1 MPLFFDK
8 DVVVKREILAGLTT
22 FFTMAYII
30 IVAPTMY
37 HQAGADF
44 DAAFTA
50 TCIVTILA
58 TLLVAVYSNLPIG
71 LAPGLGLMSYLCF
84 EVVGRLGFTWH
95 TGLAAV
101 FISGLIFLVIT
112 ITRIRQ
118 FILRAIPRSMGL
130 AVAAGIGFFI
140 GFLALRNA
148 GIVVSDPVTLLTLGH
163 LGHGPALLFFLGFFI
178 IAILDGY
185 GVPGN
190 ILIGIVVVTVLGD
203 LFGLNHFSGIFA
215 LPHFH
220 FSSFGSL
227 DFAPL
232 WHLNSV
238 PVLFTFVIIALF
250 DSTGT
255 LLGLTSL
262 IHFKT
267 QEEADRRINRALLME
282 SIATTGSALIGAS
295 TLSPFVESAAGIKA
309 GGKTGLT
316 GIVIAICF
324 VFSLFL
330 GPLAA
335 GIPPFATASALFYVA
350 CMMIKPFAGVNFDD
364 PTELI
369 PAVMILFII
378 PLSFSIADGV
388 GIGIICYVALKGAKR
403 EWRAIHPMLWA
414 LMLIFLVYFGL

>member
-1 MPLFFDK
+1 MPIFFDK
-8 DVVVKREILAGLTT
+8 EVSVKREILAGLTT

-37 HQAGADF
+37 HQAGANF
-44 DAAFTA
+44 DVAFTA
-50 TCIVTILA
+50 TCIVTVLA
-58 TLLVAVYSNLPIG
+58 TLLVALYSNLPIG
-71 LAPGLGLMSYLCF
+71 MAPGLGLMSYLCF
-84 EVVGRLGFTWH
+84 EVVGRLGFSWH
-95 TGLAAV
+95 MGLAAV
-101 FISGLIFLVIT
+101 FISGLVFMVIT
-112 ITRIRQ
+112 VTRIRQ

-148 GIVVSDPVTLLTLGH
+148 GIIVSDPATLLTLGP
-163 LGHGPALLFFLGFFI
+163 LAHGPALLFFLGFFLI
-178 IAILDGY
+178 TVLDGY
-185 GVPGN
+185 GVPGS
-190 ILIGIVVVTVLGD
+190 ILLGMIVVTVLGD
-203 LFGLNHFSGIFA
+203 LFGLNHFNGVFA
-215 LPHFH
+215 LPHFAFSH
-220 FSSFGSL
+220 FGMADL
-227 DFAPL
+227 AAL
-232 WHLNSV
+232 WHPASI

-262 IHFKT
+262 IHFAS
-267 QEEADRRINRALLME
+267 QEEANRKINRALLME
-282 SIATTGSALIGAS
+282 SCATTGAALIGAS

-316 GIVIAICF
+316 GLVIAGCF
-324 VFSLFL
+324 LLSLFL
-330 GPLAA
+330 GPLA
-335 GIPPFATASALFYVA
+335 GSIPPFATASALFYVA
-350 CMMIKPFAGVNFDD
+350 CMMVKPFAGVNFDD

-388 GIGIICYVALKGAKR
+388 GIGIICYVALKGARR
-403 EWRAIHPMLWA
+403 EWAAIHPMLWV

>member
-1 MPLFFDK
+1 MLFFSDK
-8 DVVVKREILAGLTT
+8 DISIKREILAGLTT

-44 DAAFTA
+44 NTAFTA
-50 TCIVTILA
+50 TCLITVIA
-58 TLLVAVYSNLPIG
+58 TFLVAIYSNLPIG
-71 LAPGLGLMSYLCF
+71 MAPGLGLMSYLCF
-84 EVVGRLGFTWH
+84 EVVGRLGFSWH

-101 FISGLIFLVIT
+101 FISGLIFMVIT
-112 ITRIRQ
+112 VTRIRQ

-148 GIVVSDPVTLLTLGH
+148 GIIVSDPVTLLTLGH

-178 IAILDGY
+178 ITILDGY
-185 GVPGN
+185 NVPGS
-190 ILIGIVVVTVLGD
+190 ILIGIVTVTVLGN
-203 LFGLNHFSGIFA
+203 LFGYNHFAGVFS
-215 LPHFH
+215 LPQFH
-220 FSSFGSL
+220 FSPLRAL
-227 DFAPL
+227 DFSAL
-232 WHLNSV
+232 WHVNSI

-267 QEEADRRINRALLME
+267 QEEANRKINRALLME
-282 SIATTGSALIGAS
+282 SFATTGSALIGAS

-316 GIVIAICF
+316 GLVIALCF

-330 GPLAA
+330 APLAA
-335 GIPPFATASALFYVA
+335 SIPPFATASALFYVA

-364 PTELI
+364 TTELI

-388 GIGIICYVALKGAKR
+388 GIGIICYVALKGARR
-403 EWRAIHPMLWA
+403 EWRAIHPMLWI